1 MEAGKLFE
9 KACKLGIGGTVKMGA
24 VKWKKLELDFVFP
37 TAPGRRMII
46 DRIFGREYKRII
58 IFENHFGYK
67 NIMMQRPHHL
77 LRNMGDDETLVLYNS
92 YYDVDYEGR
101 GRITQIGRSVYVLDM
116 YYYREYLL
124 KVAKNITNRYLMVY
138 STDTVPQRWID
149 GYLSCGFKV
158 IYEYVD
164 DINPD
169 LIAPNKINEILK
181 RHSILLKNRRVLT
194 VATADKLYQNVL
206 ECEGKA
212 NVIQISNGAECA
224 KFDPRSTTA
233 DKQYIDWLDSE
244 KIHVGYYGALASWID
259 YDLLKRLTQEQ
270 DIQLILIGIEHD
282 RSLGESNLL
291 NLDNVRYFGKKD
303 YESLAGYV
311 HYFDVC
317 IIPFVVN
324 EVTRAT
330 SPVKLFEY
338 MAMEKSVIT
347 TKLPECM
354 KYDLVNVASDEEEFV
369 SMVRKCWEQ
378 RDDVERKE
386 RLRQCAWEND
396 WSAKAGELKTY
407 LSQWEKNE
415 G

>member
-1 MEAGKLFE
+1 M
-9 KACKLGIGGTVKMGA
+9 
-24 VKWKKLELDFVFP
+24 W
-37 TAPGRRMII
+37 
-46 DRIFGREYKRII
+46 
-58 IFENHFGYK
+58 
-67 NIMMQRPHHL
+67 
-77 LRNMGDDETLVLYNS
+77 
-92 YYDVDYEGR
+92 
-101 GRITQIGRSVYVLDM
+101 
-116 YYYREYLL
+116 
-124 KVAKNITNRYLMVY
+124 
-138 STDTVPQRWID
+138 
-149 GYLSCGFKV
+149 
-158 IYEYVD
+158 
-164 DINPD
+164 
-169 LIAPNKINEILK
+169 
-181 RHSILLKNRRVLT
+181 
-194 VATADKLYQNVL
+194 
-206 ECEGKA
+206 
-212 NVIQISNGAECA
+212 
-224 KFDPRSTTA
+224 
-233 DKQYIDWLDSE
+233 
-244 KIHVGYYGALASWID
+244 
-259 YDLLKRLTQEQ
+259 Q